1 MQMEEP
7 LNVIISG
14 VGGQGNV
21 VASHIL
27 ASAALRDGF
36 VVSVG
41 ETYGA
46 AQRGGAVLSHVRI
59 SKETQYGP
67 LIPKGRARIIL
78 GLEPIECLRAVG
90 SYGSKETRVVV
101 NPRPIYPI
109 DVLSEMSKYPA
120 VKDVLKALAEL
131 SYSVHVVEATDL
143 AMEIGNSI
151 MMNVVMIGC
160 LAGAGFTPVKN
171 EILKDVVRETFSER
185 EPEANLKAFLAGFE
199 EIRKTNP
206 L

>member
-160 LAGAGFTPVKN
+160 LAGASFTPVKN
-171 EILKDVVRETFSER
+171 ETLKDAVRETFSER